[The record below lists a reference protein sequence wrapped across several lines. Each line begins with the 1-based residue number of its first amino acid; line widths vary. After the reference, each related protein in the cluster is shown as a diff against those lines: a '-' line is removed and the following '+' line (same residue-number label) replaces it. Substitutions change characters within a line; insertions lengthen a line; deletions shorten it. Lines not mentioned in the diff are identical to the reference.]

1 MFTSNINIT
10 LPTTEQILWAY
21 QACASPSF
29 TSFTVEEK
37 TAVMDMFLNVLQ
49 VLQARFANDA
59 ATISTEAA
67 SRRERILA
75 KIEEAKLEYATLKS
89 MLAMGFKED
98 FSQSGVRFPPPTPA
112 SICMELSQLPL
123 RQPPQKRKTKWLKGN
138 GYDVHG
144 SLLTLITMSLRSSRN
159 AVRLKSRKAQG
170 INLGF
175 DVLSEPL
182 CVERTS
188 LWITLCYY
196 Q

>member
-98 FSQSGVRFPPPTPA
+98 FSQSKNGGAIPPSDSRKHMYGTIAA
-112 SICMELSQLPL
+112 S
-123 RQPPQKRKTKWLKGN
+123 PPSATTEKKNKVVKRKRIIKKRGAIKKSKGPVDQI
-138 GYDVHG
+138 GV
-144 SLLTLITMSLRSSRN
+144 
-159 AVRLKSRKAQG
+159 
-170 INLGF
+170 
-175 DVLSEPL
+175 
-182 CVERTS
+182 
-188 LWITLCYY
+188 
-196 Q
+196 

>member
-1 MFTSNINIT
+1 
-10 LPTTEQILWAY
+10 
-21 QACASPSF
+21 
-29 TSFTVEEK
+29 
-37 TAVMDMFLNVLQ
+37 MDMFLNVLQ

-75 KIEEAKLEYATLKS
+75 KIEEAKLEART
-89 MLAMGFKED
+89 
-98 FSQSGVRFPPPTPA
+98 GVRFPPPTPA

-138 GYDVHG
+138 G
-144 SLLTLITMSLRSSRN
+144 SSRN
-159 AVRLKSRKAQG
+159 AVRLKSRKAQW
-170 INLGF
+170 IKLGF